1 MIKGQIIKII
11 SNDYTVQAEDQFFI
25 CKSRGKFRNLKI
37 KPLVGDFVEFDSKN
51 NYILEI
57 LPRKNELLRP
67 PVSNIDQA
75 FIIASVKD
83 PDFSSNLLDKLLVII
98 EYHNITPI
106 ICLTKM
112 DLLEE
117 AEILQIRTI
126 KDYYKSLGYLIFEST
141 ELNEIKSLFQD
152 KTSIF
157 TGQSGA
163 GKSTLINKI
172 DPSFSLQTAEI
183 SYALGRGKH
192 TTRHTELLYLCD
204 GLVADTPGFSSLNF
218 YDMNVEDIR
227 DQYPEFNRYKES
239 CEYRDCMHVKEP
251 NCMVKQQVEK
261 EVILKSRYENYL
273 QFLESK
279 KQR

>member
-11 SNDYTVQAEDQFFI
+11 SNDYTVQAEGQLYV

-141 ELNEIKSLFQD
+141 EQNEIKSLFQD

-227 DQYPEFNRYKES
+227 DQYPEFNRFKGS

-251 NCMVKQQVEK
+251 NCMVKEQVEK